1 MAIQNRD
8 NFYGYKVER
17 REMIT
22 PSGHCASANTKAG
35 KDRIAEAAKKV
46 IRVHKDALIALRDR

>member
-22 PSGHCASANTKAG
+22 PSSHRASAKTAAG

-46 IRVHKDALIALRDR
+46 IRVHKDALIALRGR